1 MRLDRVQVAVRPRG
15 ILECLD
21 LALLVCGRRPL
32 GLLVAAAAGAV
43 PMILLNRL
51 IFTGAESDGAL
62 PLLGIVT
69 ALEMPWAAAPLTLYL
84 GQVMFAE
91 RFTVSSLRHCLR
103 AFGGALWPQFL
114 FQTLFRSLA
123 FLTCLGGPVWLAL
136 AFFMGPVIFLERG
149 RWTAT
154 SSRSMALSQSEMDR
168 VPLLLVLDALLL
180 GIGWFVVAQMLGAF
194 TSLWQGAALGK
205 VLEAAIDPFSEDGE
219 AALAAVAAFVSWQSQ
234 IAFWAAASAVT
245 IVRFF
250 TYLDARI
257 RHEGWDVELKFRSPR
272 TYAGLQPAARA
283 AAGAV
288 LVGLALAGGASA
300 APAAAIDAPAEPT
313 ASAPEDLAREALV
326 KQKPP
331 WYDAGKDAFRPM
343 VRGEPSVPRQSVDTS
358 ALAGIGA
365 IAKWTMITILALLL
379 AGAIWLVVRHG
390 LDWRNDAG
398 GERAVT
404 AAVLGAEALEAL
416 PEAAR
421 RHDGDLLAEAA
432 RLATAG
438 DHATAMVF
446 FHGWQLV
453 QLHGRGVI
461 ELARGKTNRRYA
473 AEVAAAAP
481 AISALFRRSN
491 RLFEDALFG
500 RLPVAAADFAQVW
513 ERREEF
519 RQPAI
524 TEAAA

>member
-21 LALLVCGRRPL
+21 LALLVCARWPL
-32 GLLVAAAAGAV
+32 GLLVAAAVGVV

-51 IFTGAESDGAL
+51 IFAGAEGDNAL

-91 RFTVSSLRHCLR
+91 RFDLSSLRHCLR
-103 AFGGALWPQFL
+103 AFGGAIGPQFL
-114 FQTLFRSLA
+114 FQTLFRGLA
-123 FLTCLGGPVWLAL
+123 FVTCVGGPVWLVL
-136 AFFMGPVIFLERG
+136 AYFMGPVIFLERG

-154 SSRSMALSQSEMDR
+154 SGRSVALCQTEMGR
-168 VPLLLVLDALLL
+168 IPLLLLLDTLLL
-180 GIGWFVVAQMLGAF
+180 GAGWFVVGQMLGAF

-205 VLEAAIDPFSEDGE
+205 VLEAAIDPFAEDGE
-219 AALAAVAAFVSWQSQ
+219 AALAAVEAFVSWQSQ
-234 IAFWAAASAVT
+234 IAFWVAASAVT

-257 RHEGWDVELKFRSPR
+257 RHEGWDVELKFRAPR
-272 TYAGLQPAARA
+272 TYAGLGAAGRA

-288 LVGLALAGGASA
+288 LVGLACVAAAGA
-300 APAAAIDAPAEPT
+300 APVADTVAQ
-313 ASAPEDLAREALV
+313 SATTPDEADDLARKALM

-343 VRGEPSVPRQSVDTS
+343 VRVEPATRRIDDS
-358 ALAGIGA
+358 LLGGIGA
-365 IAKWTMITILALLL
+365 IAKWTMIAILVLLL

-390 LDWRNDAG
+390 LDWGNDAG
-398 GERAVT
+398 RERA
-404 AAVLGAEALEAL
+404 AAATVLGAEALEAL

-432 RLATAG
+432 RLAAAG

-481 AISALFRRSN
+481 AISTLFRTSN

-500 RLPVAAADFAQVW
+500 RLPVAAADFAGVW
-513 ERREEF
+513 ERRDEF